1 MSGAGKPSRE
11 PADQPWVPMEGQWII
26 VRTDAMI
33 KTSPVDIYAI
43 LDAPGLYVHGFEI
56 VSGESMSAK
65 AARRFL
71 KKGFESSESWPPRL
85 TVPKGDPCGAV
96 IGQVARSLGMPVDEL
111 PLPQIQAYAAPF
123 LEDFAKHGF
132 SASPVPDG
140 SASSNEAESAK
151 AMVPDS
157 YDLCPCAS
165 GANYKF
171 CCKRI
176 YPEIIHAM
184 SAAEDGDYREALRWM
199 KAAEKTAGLTAE
211 VLCRYAIV
219 YHYFDKG
226 QSDTYLRRCLE
237 ENPKHPRAHYLLGIE
252 YRQQGRTT
260 AAIDEYRKAIENYPK
275 TDRFHLNE
283 TWNNLGTVYYEAGN
297 YEKAKE
303 AWESAIML
311 MPSDEVSV
319 RNLLEMICGNPR
331 VPASLR
337 EPGAVVRQ
345 VLKRRGYL

>member
-1 MSGAGKPSRE
+1 
-11 PADQPWVPMEGQWII
+11 MEGQWII

-43 LDAPGLYVHGFEI
+43 LDAPGRYVHGFEI
-56 VSGESMSAK
+56 VSGESMSAT

-71 KKGFESSESWPPRL
+71 KKGFESSGSWPPRL

-96 IGQVARSLGMPVDEL
+96 IGQVARSMGMAVEEL
-111 PLPQIQAYAAPF
+111 PWPQIQAYAAAF
-123 LEDFAKHGF
+123 LEGWAKHGF
-132 SASPVPDG
+132 AASPVADERA
-140 SASSNEAESAK
+140 SANEAESAK
-151 AMVPDS
+151 AMIPDS

-165 GANYKF
+165 GAKYKF

-176 YPEIIHAM
+176 FPEIVHAM
-184 SAAEDGDYREALRWM
+184 AAAEDGDYREALRWM
-199 KAAEKTAGLTAE
+199 KAAEKTAGLSAE

-219 YHYFDKG
+219 YRHFDKG
-226 QSDTYLRRCLE
+226 QSESYLRRCLE
-237 ENPKHPRAHYLLGIE
+237 ANPKHPRAHYLRGIEHREQGRITAAIEE
-252 YRQQGRTT
+252 YRQ
-260 AAIDEYRKAIENYPK
+260 AIENYPR

-303 AWESAIML
+303 AWESAVML
-311 MPSDEVSV
+311 MPSDEVAV
-319 RNLLEMICGNPR
+319 RNLLEIIYGNPR

-337 EPGAVVRQ
+337 EPSAVVTQ